1 MKKATPCSHKV
12 SYNEFMKAIVV
23 AYDKNRGI
31 GADNDLLWM
40 RDLPDDLAH
49 FKKLTTGKSIVMG
62 RKTFESIGS
71 KPLADRQNIVLSRTP
86 TGVEKVLTAG
96 SLSAAYAI
104 AQFPIFVIGGE
115 SVYRESL
122 KDVDTIYATE
132 VDAEFPQANVFFPAI
147 DMNEWQE
154 VSRERH
160 EADEK
165 NKYAFD
171 FVVYW
176 RLPVIDK

>member
-1 MKKATPCSHKV
+1 M
-12 SYNEFMKAIVV
+12 

-40 RDLPDDLAH
+40 RDLPADLKH
-49 FKKLTTGKSIVMG
+49 FRKLTLGKSIIMG

-71 KPLADRQNIVLSRTP
+71 KPLPDRQNIVLSRTP
-86 TGVEKVLTAG
+86 TGVEKVITAG
-96 SLSAAYAI
+96 SLAAGYAM
-104 AQFPIFVIGGE
+104 AQYPIVVIGGE
-115 SVYRESL
+115 SIFREAL

-132 VDAEFPQANVFFPAI
+132 VDASFPQASVFFPEL
-147 DMNEWQE
+147 DMNDWRE

-160 EADEK
+160 EADDE

-171 FVVYW
+171 FVQYT
-176 RLPVIDK
+176 RNASA

>member
-1 MKKATPCSHKV
+1 
-12 SYNEFMKAIVV
+12 MKAIVV

-40 RDLPDDLAH
+40 RDLPADLKH
-49 FKKLTTGKSIVMG
+49 VRKLTIGKSIIMG

-71 KPLADRQNIVLSRTP
+71 KPLPDRQNIVLSRTP
-86 TGVEKVLTAG
+86 TGVEKVITAG
-96 SLSAAYAI
+96 SLGAAYAM
-104 AQFPIFVIGGE
+104 AQYPIIIFGGA
-115 SVYRESL
+115 SVYKDAL
-122 KDVDTIYATE
+122 PDVDTIYATE
-132 VDAEFPQANVFFPAI
+132 VQAEFPQATVFFPAI
-147 DMNEWQE
+147 DMSKWQE

-171 FVVYW
+171 FVVYTKIEKS
-176 RLPVIDK
+176 VDK

>member
-1 MKKATPCSHKV
+1 MLYYKNMKS
-12 SYNEFMKAIVV
+12 IVV

-40 RDLPDDLAH
+40 RDLPADL
-49 FKKLTTGKSIVMG
+49 KNVKRLTTGKSIIMG

-71 KPLADRQNIVLSRTP
+71 KPLPNRQNIVLSRTP
-86 TGVEKVLTAG
+86 TGVEKVITAG
-96 SLSAAYAI
+96 SLEAAYAI
-104 AQFPIFVIGGE
+104 AQFPIVIFGGA
-115 SVYRESL
+115 SVYQEAL
-122 KDVDTIYATE
+122 PDVDVIYATE
-132 VDAEFPQANVFFPAI
+132 VDAEFPQATVFFPEI
-147 DMNEWQE
+147 DMNEWRE

-171 FVVYW
+171 FVEY
-176 RLPVIDK
+176 RKRIDK